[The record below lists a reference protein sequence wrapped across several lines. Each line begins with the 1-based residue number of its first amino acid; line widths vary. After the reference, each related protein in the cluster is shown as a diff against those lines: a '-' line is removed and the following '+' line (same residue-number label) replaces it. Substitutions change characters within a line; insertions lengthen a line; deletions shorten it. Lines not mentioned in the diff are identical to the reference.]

1 VEVEERGKRALVIP
15 HSPWLAPPALMV
27 WANVVRVTFAFVY
40 GVLLG
45 ICWECAS
52 MIVLLAATLLEH
64 IAGTIFMMAVFVG
77 LAGYAFSVAARADLA
92 RPLLSIFAFRLS
104 AQVAM
109 TIGTGSLLLTTMLSD
124 TPACSSDGL
133 RTSGW
138 RGMVVALTKWLLPRR
153 WLRRIVGVEP
163 PYGPPF
169 LRVLAAVASREWL
182 GWVPNPFG
190 LPSLLALPGSITFK
204 PDRATT
210 SALEAAVAEPRPIR
224 LEQSVLE
231 SLIPV
236 GYGSEELAGVYTY
249 ACKDQRWSDYYY
261 IFRYPAFWY
270 APASMALLHS
280 LLSLCVKMLL
290 MHAYA
295 SIFMLL
301 SQSNCREAFVA
312 ELERRVDRLR
322 RWWRPRPPVRLIP
335 VVPGD
340 ICAICHDELLRPPP
354 GEGDDDTEDPR
365 QVVQQVQQQQ
375 QREREEAAERSR
387 QQAAAAA
394 DRCSACGLLGD
405 ASSSSSAAGGL
416 LGEPPVHASSGL
428 SGAASAPAMPAPDPK
443 ELARFLIYC
452 RWGCGKAVHKQC
464 AAGWGRNACV
474 FCAAPMS

>member
-124 TPACSSDGL
+124 TPACSSEGL

-322 RWWRPRPPVRLIP
+322 RWWRPRPPVRLIRSCP
-335 VVPGD
+335 EISAPSATMSCYG
-340 ICAICHDELLRPPP
+340 
-354 GEGDDDTEDPR
+354 PR
-365 QVVQQVQQQQ
+365 RARATMTQKTHG
-375 QREREEAAERSR
+375 RWCSR
-387 QQAAAAA
+387 
-394 DRCSACGLLGD
+394 C
-405 ASSSSSAAGGL
+405 SSSSSGSARR
-416 LGEPPVHASSGL
+416 PP
-428 SGAASAPAMPAPDPK
+428 SAPASRLPPPPIDARRADSSVMPPPHRRRRAGCSASPRCMPPRASVAPHP
-443 ELARFLIYC
+443 LLRCPRPIRRSSRA
-452 RWGCGKAVHKQC
+452 
-464 AAGWGRNACV
+464 
-474 FCAAPMS
+474 S